1 MKAIILS
8 VGDELVLGQ
17 TVDTNSAYLSAQLSA
32 VGCDTV
38 MHRTVGDD
46 QAMIAAAI
54 RESTPLCDLL
64 IISGGIGPTED
75 DLTRQAIAEV
85 MNVPLEQNDAW
96 MEKLEAFFKARGR
109 AMPQTNRIQAM
120 IPRGATMLDNPAGT
134 AAGIRVRLGA
144 LVKSDMPL
152 SELKGRQIGRI
163 LSKMGRLTKEQLV
176 DALERQKREGG
187 KLGGILIAMNTCSR
201 EEIEY
206 ALAAQEGRVVRGC
219 EVFSVPGVPKE
230 MKAMFVQHV
239 LPYVK
244 QHTGTAV
251 IFQRK
256 LNTFG
261 LGESW
266 VAERLGNL
274 MMRQRNP
281 SVGTTVSDGYVSL
294 RINARY
300 ETLERAE
307 HEAEQT
313 VEQCR
318 TALGDIIFGEGDETL
333 AQAVAKLLKA
343 KDVEVTTA
351 ESCTGGLLA
360 KMLTDIP
367 GSSAYFR
374 TGFITYHNKSKY
386 DRLGV
391 SENILNC
398 YGAVSEP
405 VVEAM
410 ARNALRLSKADIA
423 LSISGIAGPDGGS
436 PTKPVGMVCIGMAVQ
451 VDRHKVDVTTRTFN
465 FPGDREMIR
474 DRSAKMALSM
484 LRYHLL
490 ESKMPF

>member
-17 TVDTNSAYLSAQLSA
+17 TVDTNSAYLAAQLAA

-46 QAMIAAAI
+46 QAMIVAAV

-64 IISGGIGPTED
+64 IVSGGIGPTED

-85 MNVPLEQNDAW
+85 MNVPLEQNQAW
-96 MEKLEAFFKARGR
+96 TEKLEAFFKARGR
-109 AMPQTNRIQAM
+109 PMPATNLIQAM
-120 IPRGATMLDNPAGT
+120 IPRGATILDNPAGT

-144 LVKSDMPL
+144 IVKTDVPIA
-152 SELKGRQIGRI
+152 ELKGRQIGRI

-206 ALAAQEGRVVRGC
+206 ALAAQEGRVVKGC

-230 MKAMFVQHV
+230 MKAMFAQHV
-239 LPYVK
+239 LPWVR
-244 QHTGTAV
+244 QQARGAV
-251 IFQRK
+251 ILQRK
-256 LNTFG
+256 LNTYG

-307 HEAEQT
+307 HEVEQT
-313 VEQCR
+313 VQQCR
-318 TALGDIIFGEGDETL
+318 AALGDIVFSEGEESL
-333 AQAVAKLLKA
+333 AAAVAKLLKE

-374 TGFITYHNKSKY
+374 TGFITYHNKSKF

-391 SENILNC
+391 SENILNVH
-398 YGAVSEP
+398 GAVSEP

-410 ARNALRLSKADIA
+410 AKNALRLTKADIA
-423 LSISGIAGPDGGS
+423 LAISGVAGPDGGS
-436 PTKPVGMVCIGMAVQ
+436 ATKPVGTVCIGMAVQ
-451 VDRHKVDVTTRTFN
+451 VGRAPVEVITRTFN
-465 FPGDREMIR
+465 FPGDRDMVR

-484 LRYHLL
+484 LRYQLL
-490 ESKMPF
+490 GSKMPF